1 MDIFQGRMVADIKDD
16 QSSVTALLIH
26 DVFGGEILKT
36 HRRKTWHFY
45 NRINGLRIDFS
56 KHELGKSGSKIRP
69 DDLPSSRD
77 EASNYIESADYM
89 TFYMRFIRVFEETI
103 GLRKRRSESKV

>member
-56 KHELGKSGSKIRP
+56 KHELAKSGSKIRP